1 MALKQVTGREFKKSR
16 SFKDLSINLLLNPFT
31 KDVSAVQ
38 NDNAIKQSIRNLVLT
53 SFGERPFQPT
63 IGSRVRG
70 LLFEPFD
77 VFMSEDL
84 KDEIS
89 NTIERLEPRV
99 QLVDVDVRLS
109 EDEHSIDVGIEYAIV
124 GQPQTQ
130 VVEFLLERT

>member
-1 MALKQVTGREFKKSR
+1 MSSYRFRSEKFLSR
-16 SFKDLSINLLLNPFT
+16 GFKDLAISFEANPNTNDFA
-31 KDVSAVQ
+31 AVT
-38 NDNAIKQSIRNLVLT
+38 NENAIKQSIRNLVLT
-53 SFGERPFQPT
+53 SFGERPFQPN
-63 IGSRVRG
+63 IGSKVRG

-84 KDEIS
+84 KDEIT

-99 QLVDVDVRLS
+99 ELVDIEVTLS
-109 EDEHSIDVGIEYAIV
+109 DDEHSIDIAIEYAIV

>member
-1 MALKQVTGREFKKSR
+1 MSSYRFRSEKFFSR
-16 SFKDLSINLLLNPFT
+16 GFKDLAVSFDANPNTEDFAT
-31 KDVSAVQ
+31 VS
-38 NDNAIKQSIRNLVLT
+38 NENAIKQSVRNLMMT
-53 SFGERPFQPT
+53 AFGERPFQQD

-77 VFMSEDL
+77 IFSAEDIR
-84 KDEIS
+84 DEIT

-99 QLVDVDVRLS
+99 EVRAVDVNIS
-109 EDEHSIDVGIEYAIV
+109 EDEYSLDVAIEYAIV

>member
-1 MALKQVTGREFKKSR
+1 MSTYRFRSEKFLSR
-16 SFKDLSINLLLNPFT
+16 GFKDLAISFEANPNTNAF
-31 KDVSAVQ
+31 SAVT
-38 NDNAIKQSIRNLVLT
+38 NENAIKQSVRNLVLT
-53 SFGERPFQPT
+53 SFGERPFQPN

-77 VFMSEDL
+77 VFTSEDL

-89 NTIERLEPRV
+89 NTVERLEPRV
-99 QLVDVDVRLS
+99 ELVGVDVKLS
-109 EDEHSIDVGIEYAIV
+109 DDENSIDVGIEYAIV

>member
-1 MALKQVTGREFKKSR
+1 MSTYRFRSEKFLSR
-16 SFKDLSINLLLNPFT
+16 GFKDLAISFEANPNTNDF
-31 KDVSAVQ
+31 SAVT
-38 NDNAIKQSIRNLVLT
+38 NENAIKQSIRNLVLT

-89 NTIERLEPRV
+89 N
-99 QLVDVDVRLS
+99 LS
-109 EDEHSIDVGIEYAIV
+109 LIHI
-124 GQPQTQ
+124 
-130 VVEFLLERT
+130 

>member
-1 MALKQVTGREFKKSR
+1 MSTYRFRSEKFLSR
-16 SFKDLSINLLLNPFT
+16 GFKDLAISFEANPNTNDF
-31 KDVSAVQ
+31 SAVT
-38 NDNAIKQSIRNLVLT
+38 NENAIKQSVRNLVLT
-53 SFGERPFQPT
+53 SFGESPFQPN

-77 VFMSEDL
+77 VFTSEDL

-89 NTIERLEPRV
+89 NTVERLEPRV
-99 QLVDVDVRLS
+99 ELVGVDVKLS
-109 EDEHSIDVGIEYAIV
+109 DDENSIDVGIEYAIV